1 MFNARKP
8 EAAAFPGAVE
18 ADRSHLPGATTPKPY
33 TAYNAMTEQNCSIIN
48 EWLTMRGDL
57 ESQGDILIRGKV
69 HGSIMCKLLIIDTQA
84 AVEGGIDAEE
94 VIIRGATRGTIKA
107 KRVRIE
113 KTANIDSEIVH
124 ESFAAEEGARIRG
137 ALRHIEDVTTDVVPD
152 QPVKKP
158 AATKVHHLDSAS
170 AAE

>member
-8 EAAAFPGAVE
+8 ETSPFSSAE
-18 ADRSHLPGATTPKPY
+18 ADRSHLPGATPTKPY
-33 TAYNAMTEQNCSIIN
+33 TAYDAATEQNSSIIN

-57 ESQGDILIRGKV
+57 ESTGDILVRGKV
-69 HGSIMCKLLIIDTQA
+69 HGSIICKLLIIDTQA

-113 KTANIDSEIVH
+113 KSANIDSEIVH

-137 ALRHIEDVTTDVVPD
+137 SLRHIEDVRNADVEVE
-152 QPVKKP
+152 KKP
-158 AATKVHHLDSAS
+158 AANVHQFEASSAND
-170 AAE
+170 

>member
-8 EAAAFPGAVE
+8 EATSLTNGAE
-18 ADRSHLPGATTPKPY
+18 PDRSHLPGAHVTKPY
-33 TAYNAMTEQNCSIIN
+33 AVYDATTEQNCSIVN
-48 EWLTMRGDL
+48 ELLSMRGDL
-57 ESQGDILIRGKV
+57 ESEGDILIRGKV
-69 HGSIMCKLLIIDTQA
+69 HGSIICKLLIIDTQA
-84 AVEGGIDAEE
+84 AVEGGIEADE

-137 ALRHIEDVTTDVVPD
+137 ALRHIDD
-152 QPVKKP
+152 VKKDE
-158 AATKVHHLDSAS
+158 AEGVKKTNGSTMHFEAVSAG
-170 AAE
+170 

>member
-8 EAAAFPGAVE
+8 ETSPFANAEP
-18 ADRSHLPGATTPKPY
+18 DRSHLPGATPLKPY
-33 TAYNAMTEQNCSIIN
+33 TAYDAATEQNSSIIN

-57 ESQGDILIRGKV
+57 ESTGDILVRGKI
-69 HGSIMCKLLIIDTQA
+69 HGSIICKLLIIDTQA

-113 KTANIDSEIVH
+113 KSANIDSEILH

-137 ALRHIEDVTTDVVPD
+137 ALRHTDDVRNADAAD
-152 QPVKKP
+152 SDAKKP
-158 AATKVHHLDSAS
+158 AATVHPFETAG
-170 AAE
+170 ATN

>member
-8 EAAAFPGAVE
+8 DASPYASSEQ
-18 ADRSHLPGATTPKPY
+18 DRSHLPGAAPMKPY
-33 TAYNAMTEQNCSIIN
+33 TAYDAATEQNSSIIN

-57 ESQGDILIRGKV
+57 ESTGDILVRGKI
-69 HGSIMCKLLIIDTQA
+69 HGSIICKLLIIDAKA
-84 AVEGGIDAEE
+84 AIEGDIDAEE

-113 KTANIDSEIVH
+113 KTADIDSEILH

-137 ALRHIEDVTTDVVPD
+137 ALRHTDDIRAASDEAP
-152 QPVKKP
+152 KK
-158 AATKVHHLDSAS
+158 AASAS
-170 AAE
+170 MHQFETNGAANN

>member
-8 EAAAFPGAVE
+8 DSTAYSNSAEP
-18 ADRSHLPGATTPKPY
+18 DRSHLPGAHVTKPY
-33 TAYNAMTEQNCSIIN
+33 AVYDATTEQNCSIVN
-48 EWLTMRGDL
+48 ELLSMRGDL
-57 ESQGDILIRGKV
+57 ESEGDILIRGKV
-69 HGSIMCKLLIIDTQA
+69 HGSIICKLLIIDTQA
-84 AVEGGIDAEE
+84 AVEGGIEADE

-137 ALRHIEDVTTDVVPD
+137 ALRHIDDVKNSDAD
-152 QPVKKP
+152 SVKKSNGGTMHFEAMP
-158 AATKVHHLDSAS
+158 AG
-170 AAE
+170 